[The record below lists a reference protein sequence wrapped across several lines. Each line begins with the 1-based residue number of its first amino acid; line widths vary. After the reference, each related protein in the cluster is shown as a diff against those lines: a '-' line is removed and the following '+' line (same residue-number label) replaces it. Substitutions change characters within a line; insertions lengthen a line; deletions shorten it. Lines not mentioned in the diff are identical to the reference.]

1 MNNLRISI
9 VLVALVVAVVKD
21 MKTGK
26 IANSFNLG
34 FGIIGVICGL
44 ASGGAKGI
52 LASLMGAII
61 PVALLM
67 ILFSKGVL
75 GAGDIKLFSALG
87 TFAGIEIIWILMY
100 SFLLCG
106 LYGLVLVLGRFV
118 SWIKK
123 EGSKENIIYALTR
136 GKQYTRIAFSVFIL
150 GGYIWYLM
158 KGGFLLGI

>member
-1 MNNLRISI
+1 M
-9 VLVALVVAVVKD
+9 ALVLAVVKD
-21 MKTGK
+21 IKTGK
-26 IANSFNLG
+26 ISNHFNLG
-34 FGIIGVICGL
+34 FGLVGVTYGLVIGGEKALLVSII
-44 ASGGAKGI
+44 
-52 LASLMGAII
+52 GAII

-118 SWIKK
+118 GWIKK
-123 EGSKENIIYALTR
+123 EGSKGDLLNALTGGR
-136 GKQYTRIAFSVFIL
+136 KYTRVAFSVFIL